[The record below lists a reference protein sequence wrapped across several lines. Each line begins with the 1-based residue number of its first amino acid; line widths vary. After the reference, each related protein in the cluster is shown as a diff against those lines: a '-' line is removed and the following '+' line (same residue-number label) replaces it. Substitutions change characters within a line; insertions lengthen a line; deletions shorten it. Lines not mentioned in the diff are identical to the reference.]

1 MPFRTCKPHQDDAA
15 RRWMIELF
23 EFFGLRCE
31 MKRRNFLAMTGG
43 LGASLYW
50 PTRSYAVS
58 ERATEFKPGYDNL
71 LILLELKGGN
81 DGLNTVIP
89 FADPAYAK
97 LRPKI
102 GIPREQVIQL
112 DEHTG
117 LHPQL
122 QALMPMW
129 KEGQLA
135 IVQGVSYPQP
145 NLSHFRSIE
154 IWDTASRSDEY
165 LREGWLTRA
174 FAQRPVPAGFAADAV
189 VIGSAEMGPLSHGAR
204 AVALINPQQFL
215 QQSRL
220 AMPAHIHERNPS
232 LEHILS
238 VENDI
243 VKAADKLRPRE
254 GQYQF
259 KTAFPQGAL
268 GASVKT
274 AMQVVAAGDSPGGV
288 PLVGQG
294 VGVVR
299 LTLNGFDTHQNQPG
313 QQANLLK
320 QFADSM
326 VAMRSA
332 LLELGRWDSTLIMT
346 YSEFGRR
353 PGENQSNGTDHG
365 TVAPHFIAGGRVQG
379 GLHGSAPVLARLDGG
394 GNLPVGVD
402 FRSIYATVLNDWWGI
417 DPASV
422 LQERFP
428 SMPLL
433 RV

>member
-1 MPFRTCKPHQDDAA
+1 
-15 RRWMIELF
+15 
-23 EFFGLRCE
+23 
-31 MKRRNFLAMTGG
+31 MKRRDFLGIAAG
-43 LGASLYW
+43 LGATLSW
-50 PTRSYAVS
+50 PGGAFAGNESAPGFRS
-58 ERATEFKPGYDNL
+58 GYDNL
-71 LILLELKGGN
+71 LILVELKGGN

-89 FADPAYAK
+89 YADPAYAK

-112 DEHTG
+112 DESTG

-129 KEGQLA
+129 KAGQLA

-154 IWDTASRSDEY
+154 IWDTASRSDTY
-165 LREGWLTRA
+165 LREGWLTRV
-174 FAQRPVPAGFAADAV
+174 FAERPVPPGFVADAV
-189 VIGSAEMGPLSHGAR
+189 VIGSAEMGPLSNGAR
-204 AVALINPQQFL
+204 AVALVNPQQFL

-220 AMPAHIHERNPS
+220 AMPAHIHELNPS

-238 VENDI
+238 VESDI

-254 GQYQF
+254 GQYVF
-259 KTAFPQGAL
+259 KTAFPQGAF

-288 PLVGQG
+288 PLAGQG

-320 QFADSM
+320 QFADGM
-326 VAMRSA
+326 VALRAA

-365 TVAPHFIAGGRVQG
+365 TVAPHFLAGGRVLG
-379 GLHGSAPVLARLDGG
+379 GLHGAAPVLARLDGS

-417 DPASV
+417 NPASV
-422 LQERFP
+422 LQDRFVTL
-428 SMPLL
+428 PLL
-433 RV
+433 WA

>member
-1 MPFRTCKPHQDDAA
+1 
-15 RRWMIELF
+15 
-23 EFFGLRCE
+23 
-31 MKRRNFLAMTGG
+31 MKRRNFLAATTG
-43 LGASLYW
+43 LSAALYW
-50 PTRSYAVS
+50 PTLSRAANPASDLWTPSYN
-58 ERATEFKPGYDNL
+58 NL
-71 LILLELKGGN
+71 LILVEFKGGN

-89 FADPAYAK
+89 YADPTYRA
-97 LRPKI
+97 LRPKL

-112 DEHTG
+112 DERTG
-117 LHPQL
+117 LHPAL
-122 QALMPMW
+122 QALVPLW
-129 KEGQLA
+129 NDRQLA

-145 NLSHFRSIE
+145 NLSHFRSID

-165 LREGWLTRA
+165 LRRGWLTRA

-189 VIGSAEMGPLSHGAR
+189 VIGSAEMGPLSNGAR

-220 AMPAHIHERNPS
+220 AMPARIHETNPA

-243 VKAADKLRPRE
+243 VKAADKLGPRT
-254 GQYQF
+254 GQYPF
-259 KTAFPQGAL
+259 KTSFPQGAL

-274 AMQVVAAGDSPGGV
+274 AMQVVAASDGPGAT
-288 PLVGQG
+288 PLKGQG
-294 VGVVR
+294 VAVVR
-299 LTLNGFDTHQNQPG
+299 LTLNGFDTHQNQAG

-320 QFADSM
+320 QFAESM

-332 LLELGRWDSTLIMT
+332 LTELDRWNSTLIMT

-353 PGENQSNGTDHG
+353 PRENQSNGTDHG
-365 TVAPHFIAGGRVQG
+365 TVAPHFVAGGRVQG
-379 GLHGSAPVLARLDGG
+379 GLYGATPLLAQLDGS

-402 FRSIYATVLNDWWGI
+402 FRSIYATVLEQWWGM
-417 DPASV
+417 DAAGV
-422 LQERFP
+422 LQGQFQTLP
-428 SMPLL
+428 IL

>member
-1 MPFRTCKPHQDDAA
+1 
-15 RRWMIELF
+15 
-23 EFFGLRCE
+23 
-31 MKRRNFLAMTGG
+31 MKRRDFLAMTGG
-43 LGASLYW
+43 LGAALCW
-50 PTRSYAVS
+50 PAVSYAAN
-58 ERATEFKPGYDNL
+58 EPTAEFKPGYDNL
-71 LILLELKGGN
+71 VILLELKGGN

-89 FADPAYAK
+89 YADPAYAK

-102 GIPREQVIQL
+102 GIPRDQVIQL
-112 DEHTG
+112 DERTG
-117 LHPQL
+117 FHPSL
-122 QALMPMW
+122 QALMPLW
-129 KEGQLA
+129 HDGQLA

-165 LREGWLTRA
+165 LRQGWLTRA
-174 FAQRPVPAGFAADAV
+174 FAERPVPAGFTADAV
-189 VIGSAEMGPLSHGAR
+189 VIGSAEMGPLSNGAR

-238 VENDI
+238 VENAI

-254 GQYQF
+254 GQYVF

-274 AMQVVAAGDSPGGV
+274 AMQVVAAGDSPAGV
-288 PLVGQG
+288 PQMGQG

-313 QQANLLK
+313 QQANLLR

-332 LLELGRWDSTLIMT
+332 LQELGRWDSTLIMT

-365 TVAPHFIAGGRVQG
+365 TVAPHFVAGGRVRG
-379 GLHGSAPVLARLDGG
+379 GLLGSAPLLAHLDGS

-402 FRSIYATVLNDWWGI
+402 FRSIYATVLNQWWGM
-417 DPASV
+417 DSAAV
-422 LQERFP
+422 LQGRFP
-428 SMPLL
+428 TMPLL

>member
-1 MPFRTCKPHQDDAA
+1 
-15 RRWMIELF
+15 
-23 EFFGLRCE
+23 
-31 MKRRNFLAMTGG
+31 MKRRDFLAMTGG
-43 LGASLYW
+43 LGAALCW
-50 PTRSYAVS
+50 PAVSYAAN
-58 ERATEFKPGYDNL
+58 EPTTEFKPGYDNL
-71 LILLELKGGN
+71 VILLELKGGN

-89 FADPAYAK
+89 YADPAYAK

-102 GIPREQVIQL
+102 GIPRDQVIQL
-112 DEHTG
+112 DERTG
-117 LHPQL
+117 FHPSL
-122 QALMPMW
+122 QALMPLW
-129 KEGQLA
+129 HDGQLA

-165 LREGWLTRA
+165 LRQGWLTRA
-174 FAQRPVPAGFAADAV
+174 FAERPVPAGFTADAV
-189 VIGSAEMGPLSHGAR
+189 VIGSAEMGPLSNGAR

-254 GQYQF
+254 GQYVF

-274 AMQVVAAGDSPGGV
+274 AMQVVAAGDSPAGV
-288 PLVGQG
+288 PQMGQG

-313 QQANLLK
+313 QQANLLR

-332 LLELGRWDSTLIMT
+332 LQELGRWDSTLIMT

-365 TVAPHFIAGGRVQG
+365 TVAPHFVAGGRVRG
-379 GLHGSAPVLARLDGG
+379 GLLGSAPLLAHLDGS

-402 FRSIYATVLNDWWGI
+402 FRSIYATVLNQWWGM
-417 DPASV
+417 DSAAV
-422 LQERFP
+422 LQGRFP
-428 SMPLL
+428 TMPLL

>member
-1 MPFRTCKPHQDDAA
+1 
-15 RRWMIELF
+15 
-23 EFFGLRCE
+23 
-31 MKRRNFLAMTGG
+31 MKRRDFLAMTGG
-43 LGASLYW
+43 LGAALCW
-50 PTRSYAVS
+50 PAVSYAAN
-58 ERATEFKPGYDNL
+58 EPTTEFKPGYDNL
-71 LILLELKGGN
+71 VILLVLKGGN

-89 FADPAYAK
+89 YADPAYAK

-102 GIPREQVIQL
+102 GIPRDQVIQL
-112 DEHTG
+112 DERTG
-117 LHPQL
+117 FHPSL
-122 QALMPMW
+122 QALMPLW
-129 KEGQLA
+129 HDGQLA

-165 LREGWLTRA
+165 LRQGWLTRA
-174 FAQRPVPAGFAADAV
+174 FAERPVPAGFTADAV
-189 VIGSAEMGPLSHGAR
+189 VIGSAEMGPLSNGAR

-254 GQYQF
+254 GQYVF

-274 AMQVVAAGDSPGGV
+274 AMQVVAAGDSPAGV
-288 PLVGQG
+288 PQMGQG

-313 QQANLLK
+313 QQANLLR

-332 LLELGRWDSTLIMT
+332 LQELGRWDSTLIMT

-365 TVAPHFIAGGRVQG
+365 TVAPHFVAGGRVRG
-379 GLHGSAPVLARLDGG
+379 GLLGSAPLLAHLDGS

-402 FRSIYATVLNDWWGI
+402 FRSIYATVLNQWWGM
-417 DPASV
+417 DSAAV
-422 LQERFP
+422 LQGRFP
-428 SMPLL
+428 TMPLL

>member
-1 MPFRTCKPHQDDAA
+1 
-15 RRWMIELF
+15 
-23 EFFGLRCE
+23 
-31 MKRRNFLAMTGG
+31 MKRRDFLAMTGG
-43 LGASLYW
+43 LGAALCW
-50 PTRSYAVS
+50 PAVSYAAN
-58 ERATEFKPGYDNL
+58 EPTAEFKPGYDNL
-71 LILLELKGGN
+71 VILLELKGGN

-89 FADPAYAK
+89 YADPAYAK

-102 GIPREQVIQL
+102 GIPRDQVIQL
-112 DEHTG
+112 DERTG
-117 LHPQL
+117 FHPSL
-122 QALMPMW
+122 QALMPLW
-129 KEGQLA
+129 HDGQLA

-165 LREGWLTRA
+165 LRQGWLTRA
-174 FAQRPVPAGFAADAV
+174 FAERPVPAGFTADAV
-189 VIGSAEMGPLSHGAR
+189 VIGSAEMGPLSNGAR

-254 GQYQF
+254 GQYVF
-259 KTAFPQGAL
+259 KTAFPQGAV

-274 AMQVVAAGDSPGGV
+274 AMQVVAAGDSPVGV
-288 PLVGQG
+288 PQMGQG

-313 QQANLLK
+313 QQANLLR

-332 LLELGRWDSTLIMT
+332 LQELGRWDSTLIMT

-365 TVAPHFIAGGRVQG
+365 TVAPHFVAGGRVRG
-379 GLHGSAPVLARLDGG
+379 GLLGSAPLLAHLDGS

-402 FRSIYATVLNDWWGI
+402 FRSIYATVLNQWWGM
-417 DPASV
+417 DSAAV
-422 LQERFP
+422 LQGRFP
-428 SMPLL
+428 TMPLL